1 MCARRTVIVE
11 RVARCEGPAVR
22 FVAKRARGEV
32 GGATHFHASVD
43 RAGRRTLLIEKAAE
57 IRLKTA
63 FFACASRILALVVA
77 TRKHE
82 LVSARHEVVSARHG
96 LASARLEV
104 ATTLHLVAS
113 RGGKCASAELKD
125 GS

>member
-1 MCARRTVIVE
+1 M
-11 RVARCEGPAVR
+11 
-22 FVAKRARGEV
+22 RGAHSDSGKSGALRGTRKVCGKESSGRS
-32 GGATHFHASVD
+32 GGATQFHASVD

-82 LVSARHEVVSARHG
+82 LSSARHEVASAKHG

-104 ATTLHLVAS
+104 ATTRHLVAS

>member
-11 RVARCEGPAVR
+11 RVVRCEGPAVR

-32 GGATHFHASVD
+32 GGATQFHASVD

-57 IRLKTA
+57 IRPKTA

-82 LVSARHEVVSARHG
+82 LS
-96 LASARLEV
+96 SARLGV
-104 ATTLHLVAS
+104 ATTRQVVAS
-113 RGGKCASAELKD
+113 RGGRMSKCAA
-125 GS
+125 